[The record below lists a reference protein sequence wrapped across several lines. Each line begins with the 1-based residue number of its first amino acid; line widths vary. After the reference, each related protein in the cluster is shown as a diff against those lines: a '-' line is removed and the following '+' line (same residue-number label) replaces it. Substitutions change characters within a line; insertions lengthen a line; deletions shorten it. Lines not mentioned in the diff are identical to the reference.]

1 MIINSK
7 LCSMQLAVIAFF
19 GVACAGSLYR
29 LSPLTCC
36 KRALTCAFILY
47 VLSRC
52 AVKMINRII
61 IHALVKSQMNQDEE
75 QNRGSH
81 E

>member
-7 LCSMQLAVIAFF
+7 LVSIQSAVAAFF
-19 GVACAGSLYR
+19 GVACAGSLCR

-36 KRALTCAFILY
+36 KRALISAFILY

-61 IHALVKSQMNQDEE
+61 MHALVKSQMNQDEE
-75 QNRGSH
+75 RNRGSH

>member
-7 LCSMQLAVIAFF
+7 IFSIQLAVAAFF
-19 GVACAGSLYR
+19 GVACAGSLCR

-36 KRALTCAFILY
+36 KRALICAFILY

-52 AVKMINRII
+52 AVKMVNKII
-61 IHALVKSQMNQDEE
+61 MSALVKSQMNQEEE